1 MTRHQNDVKEKVF
14 SMSSPDLTFLHAP
27 SVYDFRRRATL
38 WGPISD
44 VVPSTPVYDM
54 YPIGFA
60 TLSDYLE
67 RHGFRTRI
75 VNLAVR
81 MLRSDSFD
89 AEQFIS
95 RLRSRAFGLDLHW
108 LPHAH
113 GALEVAGLV
122 RRHHPGVPILFGG
135 FSATYFHEEL
145 IRYPQVDY
153 VVRGDSTE
161 EPLRQLMECLDRG
174 QQPVGVPN
182 LTWKDS
188 AGCVHANPTT
198 YRPSSL
204 DHIRSGFR
212 HMVRSV
218 IRDRDLVSC
227 VPFARWLDYPV
238 MVALTVRGCT
248 QNCSI
253 CGGCAD
259 SHARMSGRSRPA
271 FRDPEDL
278 AQDVRDARR
287 ISRAPIAILGDLRL
301 GGTEYARRFL
311 RAVQGV
317 RGPFMLEFF
326 WPVGREYAEEL
337 AAALPDL
344 IVEFSPD
351 SHDPDVR
358 KALGKEYS
366 NQGIEDTVRHC
377 LDVGARRFD
386 LFFMIGLQK
395 QTAASALGAVEY
407 CEHLLQATDGS
418 GDSARRGRLIPFV
431 APLAPFLDP
440 GSPAFENPEQFG
452 YRLNCHTLEE
462 HRQALL
468 APTWKHILSYETS
481 WMDRDTIAATTYEA
495 GRRLNRLK
503 ARYGIVSQERAAET
517 EDRIERALA
526 LMARIDGLLATAT
539 KDQVERQLLALKDQI
554 DRANTSTVCDKSEL
568 DMSVG
573 WPPFNVVELAKVG
586 VSEIWDLARAR
597 FNGH

>member
-1 MTRHQNDVKEKVF
+1 
-14 SMSSPDLTFLHAP
+14 MSNPDLTFLHAP

-81 MLRSDSFD
+81 MLHSDSFD
-89 AEQFIS
+89 AEQYIS
-95 RLRSRAFGLDLHW
+95 RLRSRAFGIDLHW

-122 RRHHPGVPILFGG
+122 RRHHPGVPILLGG

-145 IRYPQVDY
+145 IHYPQVDY
-153 VVRGDSTE
+153 IVRGDSTE
-161 EPLRQLMECLDRG
+161 EPLRLLMECLDQG
-174 QQPVGVPN
+174 QEPVDVPN
-182 LTWKDS
+182 LTWKDE
-188 AGCVHANPTT
+188 AGRVHVNATS
-198 YRPSSL
+198 YRPSNL

-212 HMVRSV
+212 HIVRSV
-218 IRDRDLVSC
+218 IRDRDLLSYA
-227 VPFARWLDYPV
+227 PFERWLDYPV

-248 QNCSI
+248 QHCTI
-253 CGGCAD
+253 CGGCAEG
-259 SHARMSGRSRPA
+259 HAVMSGRSRPA

-287 ISRAPIAILGDLRL
+287 VSRAPICILGDLRL
-301 GGTEYARRFL
+301 GGREYARRFL

-317 RGPFMLEFF
+317 RGPFMIEFF
-326 WPVGREYAEEL
+326 WPITRDYAEEL

-351 SHDPDVR
+351 SHDPAVR
-358 KALGKEYS
+358 KALGKGYTNE
-366 NQGIEDTVRHC
+366 GIENTVRHC
-377 LDVGARRFD
+377 LAVGARRFD
-386 LFFMIGLQK
+386 LFFMIGLQQ
-395 QTAASALGAVEY
+395 QTAASALETVEY
-407 CEHLLQATDGS
+407 CEHLFKATDVNGHS
-418 GDSARRGRLIPFV
+418 DRQGRLIPFV

-440 GSPAFENPEQFG
+440 GSPAFENPDQFG
-452 YRLNCHTLEE
+452 YRLHCRTLEE

-468 APTWKHILSYETS
+468 APTWKHILSYETA

-503 ARYGIVSQERAAET
+503 ARYGIVSQEKAAET
-517 EDRIERALA
+517 EERITRALS
-526 LMARIDGLLATAT
+526 LMAHIDRLLVADAP
-539 KDQVERQLLALKDQI
+539 DQVQRQLMTIKDQI
-554 DRANTSTVCDKSEL
+554 DRANTSTVCDKQEL

-573 WPPFNVVELAKVG
+573 WLPFNVLELAKVG
-586 VSEIWDLARAR
+586 ASEIWNMLRTRA
-597 FNGH
+597 NGH

>member
-1 MTRHQNDVKEKVF
+1 
-14 SMSSPDLTFLHAP
+14 MSNPDLTFLHAP

-81 MLRSDSFD
+81 MLHSDSFD
-89 AEQFIS
+89 AEQYIS
-95 RLRSRAFGLDLHW
+95 RLRSRAFGIDLHW

-122 RRHHPGVPILFGG
+122 RRHHPGVPILLGG

-145 IRYPQVDY
+145 IHYPQVDY
-153 VVRGDSTE
+153 IVRGDSTE
-161 EPLRQLMECLDRG
+161 EPLRLLMECLDQG
-174 QQPVGVPN
+174 QEPVDVPN
-182 LTWKDS
+182 LTWKDE
-188 AGCVHANPTT
+188 AGRVHVNATS
-198 YRPSSL
+198 YRPSNL

-212 HMVRSV
+212 HIVRSV
-218 IRDRDLVSC
+218 IRDRDLLSYA
-227 VPFARWLDYPV
+227 PFERWLDYPV

-248 QNCSI
+248 QHCTI
-253 CGGCAD
+253 CGGCAEG
-259 SHARMSGRSRPA
+259 HAAMSGRSRPA

-287 ISRAPIAILGDLRL
+287 VSRAPICILGDLRL
-301 GGTEYARRFL
+301 GGREYARRFL

-317 RGPFMLEFF
+317 RGPFMIEFF
-326 WPVGREYAEEL
+326 WPITRDYAEEL

-351 SHDPDVR
+351 SHDPAVR
-358 KALGKEYS
+358 KALGKGYTNE
-366 NQGIEDTVRHC
+366 GIENTVRHC
-377 LDVGARRFD
+377 LAVGARRFD
-386 LFFMIGLQK
+386 LFFMIGLQQ
-395 QTAASALGAVEY
+395 QTAASALETVEY
-407 CEHLLQATDGS
+407 CEHLFKATDVNGHS
-418 GDSARRGRLIPFV
+418 DRQGRLIPFV

-440 GSPAFENPEQFG
+440 GSPAFENPDQFG
-452 YRLNCHTLEE
+452 YRLHCRTLEE

-468 APTWKHILSYETS
+468 APTWKHILSYETA

-503 ARYGIVSQERAAET
+503 ARYGIVSQEKAAET
-517 EDRIERALA
+517 EERITRALS
-526 LMARIDGLLATAT
+526 LMAHIDRLLVADAP
-539 KDQVERQLLALKDQI
+539 DQVQRQLMTIKDQI
-554 DRANTSTVCDKSEL
+554 DRANTSTVCDKQEL

-573 WPPFNVVELAKVG
+573 WLPFNVLELAKVG
-586 VSEIWDLARAR
+586 ASEIWNMLWTRA
-597 FNGH
+597 NGH

>member
-1 MTRHQNDVKEKVF
+1 
-14 SMSSPDLTFLHAP
+14 
-27 SVYDFRRRATL
+27 
-38 WGPISD
+38 
-44 VVPSTPVYDM
+44 M

-95 RLRSRAFGLDLHW
+95 NLRSRAFGIDLHW

-122 RRHHPGVPILFGG
+122 RRHHPGVPILLGG

-145 IRYPQVDY
+145 IGYPQVDY
-153 VVRGDSTE
+153 VVRGESTE
-161 EPLRQLMECLDRG
+161 EPLRQLMECLDQG
-174 QQPVGVPN
+174 KEPVSVPN
-182 LTWKDS
+182 LTWKDA
-188 AGCVHANPTT
+188 AGRIHVNDTS
-198 YRPSSL
+198 YRPSNL

-212 HMVRSV
+212 HIVRSV
-218 IRDRDLVSC
+218 IRDRDLLSYA
-227 VPFARWLDYPV
+227 PFARWLDYPV

-248 QNCSI
+248 QHCSI
-253 CGGCAD
+253 CGGCAE
-259 SHARMSGRSRPA
+259 SHAKMSGRSSPA
-271 FRDPEDL
+271 FRDPMDL

-287 ISRAPIAILGDLRL
+287 ISRAPICILGDLRL
-301 GGTEYARRFL
+301 AGKEYARRFL

-326 WPVGREYAEEL
+326 WPIDREYAEEL

-344 IVEFSPD
+344 IIEFSPD
-351 SHDPDVR
+351 SHDPAVR
-358 KALGKEYS
+358 KALGKGYS
-366 NQGIEDTVRHC
+366 NEGIEDTVRHC

-395 QTAASALGAVEY
+395 QTAASALSTVEY
-407 CEHLLQATDGS
+407 CEHLLQSMDGN
-418 GDSARRGRLIPFV
+418 GRSAHQGRLIPFV

-452 YRLNCHTLEE
+452 YRLNCRTLEE

-468 APTWKHILSYETS
+468 APTWKHILSYETA
-481 WMDRDTIAATTYEA
+481 WMDRDAIAATTYEA

-503 ARYGIVSQERAAET
+503 ARYGIISQEKAAET
-517 EDRIERALA
+517 EERIARALS
-526 LMARIDGLLATAT
+526 LMAHIDQLLDTAAP
-539 KDQVERQLLALKDQI
+539 DQVQQQLMILKDQI
-554 DRANTSTVCDKSEL
+554 DRANTSTVCDKEEL
-568 DMSVG
+568 DVTVG
-573 WPPFNVVELAKVG
+573 RLPFNVVELAKVG
-586 VSEIWDLARAR
+586 TSEIWSMMRKR
-597 FNGH
+597 VNGH

>member
-1 MTRHQNDVKEKVF
+1 
-14 SMSSPDLTFLHAP
+14 MSIPDLTFLHAP

-60 TLSDYLE
+60 ILSDYLE

-81 MLRSDSFD
+81 MLRADSFD

-95 RLRSRAFGLDLHW
+95 RLRSRAFGIDLHW

-113 GALEVAGLV
+113 GAIEVAGLV
-122 RRHHPGVPILFGG
+122 RRHHPDTPILLGG

-161 EPLRQLMECLDRG
+161 EPLRLLMECLDQG
-174 QQPVGVPN
+174 QEPVDVPN
-182 LTWKDS
+182 LTWKDA
-188 AGCVHANPTT
+188 AGRIHVNPTR
-198 YRPSSL
+198 YRPSNL

-212 HMVRSV
+212 QMVRSV

-227 VPFARWLDYPV
+227 APFARWLDYPV

-259 SHARMSGRSRPA
+259 SHHKMSGRSEPA

-301 GGTEYARRFL
+301 AGKEYARRFL

-326 WPVGREYAEEL
+326 WPIGRPYAEEL

-344 IVEFSPD
+344 IIEFSPD
-351 SHDPDVR
+351 SHDPAVR
-358 KALGKEYS
+358 KAIGKRYT
-366 NQGIEDTVRHC
+366 NQDIEDTVRHC

-395 QTAASALGAVEY
+395 QTAASALGTVEY
-407 CEHLLQATDGS
+407 CEHLLQLTSGS
-418 GDSARRGRLIPFV
+418 GHSSHKGRLIPFV

-440 GSPAFENPEQFG
+440 GSPAFENPERFG
-452 YRLNCHTLEE
+452 YRLKCHTLEE

-468 APTWKHILSYETS
+468 APTWKHILSYETE

-495 GRRLNRLK
+495 GRRLNHLK
-503 ARYGIVSQERAAET
+503 ARHGIVSKEKAAET
-517 EDRIERALA
+517 EDRIGRAVA
-526 LMARIDGLLATAT
+526 LMARIDALLATST
-539 KDQVERQLLALKDQI
+539 PDEVQRELMRFKDQI
-554 DRANTSTVCDKSEL
+554 ERANTSTVCDKEEL
-568 DMSVG
+568 DVSVG
-573 WPPFNVVELAKVG
+573 WPPFNVGELVKVG
-586 VSEIWDLARAR
+586 VSEMWNMARTR
-597 FNGH
+597 VNGH

>member
-1 MTRHQNDVKEKVF
+1 
-14 SMSSPDLTFLHAP
+14 MSIPDLTFLHAP

-60 TLSDYLE
+60 ILCDYLE

-75 VNLAVR
+75 ANLAVR
-81 MLRSDSFD
+81 MLRADAFD
-89 AEQFIS
+89 VERFIS
-95 RLRSRAFGLDLHW
+95 GLRSRAFGIDLHW

-113 GALEVAGLV
+113 GSLEVAGLV
-122 RRHHPGVPILFGG
+122 RKHHPGVPILFGG
-135 FSATYFHEEL
+135 FSATYYHEEL

-174 QQPVGVPN
+174 QEPSQVPN
-182 LTWKDS
+182 LTWKDK
-188 AGCVHANPTT
+188 AGRVHVNPTS
-198 YRPSSL
+198 YRPSDL

-212 HMVRSV
+212 QMVRSV
-218 IRDRDLVSC
+218 IRDRDLVSYA
-227 VPFARWLDYPV
+227 PFSRWLDYPV

-253 CGGCAD
+253 CGGCAA
-259 SHARMSGRSRPA
+259 SHAKMSGRSEPA

-287 ISRAPIAILGDLRL
+287 ISRAPICILGDLRL
-301 GGTEYARRFL
+301 GGMEHARRFL

-326 WPVGREYAEEL
+326 WPISRGYAEEL

-344 IVEFSPD
+344 IIEFSPD
-351 SHDPDVR
+351 SHDPAVR
-358 KALGKEYS
+358 RAIGKTYTNE
-366 NQGIEDTVRHC
+366 GIEQTIRNC

-395 QTAASALGAVEY
+395 QTVASVLGTVEF
-407 CEHLLQATDGS
+407 CEHLLQATD
-418 GDSARRGRLIPFV
+418 DSDGPRRLIPFI

-440 GSPAFENPEQFG
+440 GCPAFENPEQYG
-452 YRLNCHTLEE
+452 YRLFCHTLEE

-468 APTWKHILSYETS
+468 APTWKQILSYETE
-481 WMDRDTIAATTYEA
+481 WMDRDAIADATYEA
-495 GRRLNRLK
+495 GYRLNRLK
-503 ARYGIVSQERAAET
+503 ARYGIVSQEKADET
-517 EDRIERALA
+517 EDRISRARS
-526 LMARIDGLLATAT
+526 LMARIDELLATAT
-539 KDQVERQLLALKDQI
+539 PDQAQPQLMRLKDQI
-554 DRANTSTVCDKSEL
+554 DRANTSTVCDKEEL
-568 DMSVG
+568 DLSVG
-573 WPPFNVVELAKVG
+573 RLPFNVVELTKVG
-586 VSEIWDLARAR
+586 ASEVWNMVRNR
-597 FNGH
+597 VNGHR